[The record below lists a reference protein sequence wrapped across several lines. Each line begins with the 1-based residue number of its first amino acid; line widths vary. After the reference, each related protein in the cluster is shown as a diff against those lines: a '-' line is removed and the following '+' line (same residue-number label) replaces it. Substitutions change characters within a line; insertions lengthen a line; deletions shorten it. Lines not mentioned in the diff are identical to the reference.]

1 MSVVAAVSNQQVSG
15 FGFRVSEKDE
25 IMRNLI
31 ISNVIGFV
39 ILTPETR
46 LGGCSRPRP
55 NGFSRNDGIEERRFY
70 S

>member
-39 ILTPETR
+39 ILTPEH
-46 LGGCSRPRP
+46 
-55 NGFSRNDGIEERRFY
+55 
-70 S
+70 